1 MRIEILGDDC
11 GKCRKLY
18 DNVRQAVAEAG
29 ATVEVVKTN
38 DPETLARYGVLS
50 LPGLV
55 IDGRLETSGRFL
67 SVAEVRRL
75 IEIEQ
80 RTVK

>member
-11 GKCRKLY
+11 AKCRLLY
-18 DNVRQAVAEAG
+18 DNARQAVAESGLAI
-29 ATVEVVKTN
+29 EIIRTN
-38 DPETLARYGVLS
+38 DPDTLASYGVRS

-55 IDGRLETSGRFL
+55 IDGTLETTDKFL

-75 IEIEQ
+75 LE
-80 RTVK
+80 RKSS